1 MVEEVEVQE
10 EVLVEDGPNPVLD
23 MTRKILLASIGAV
36 ALTQEEVEK
45 FVNKL
50 IERGEIAEKDGR
62 KLVKDIMEKRKKK
75 TEEVRT
81 DTEEQVDSRLNDVL
95 GRMNIPSKSDIDVL
109 NERIGTLTE
118 KVDELIASQ
127 N

>member
-1 MVEEVEVQE
+1 MAEEVEVQE
-10 EVLVEDGPNPVLD
+10 EVLVEDGPNPVLE

-62 KLVKDIMEKRKKK
+62 KLIKDIMNKRRKK

-81 DTEEQVDSRLNDVL
+81 ETEEQVDSRLNDVL
-95 GRMNIPSKSDIDVL
+95 GRMNIPSKSDINVL
-109 NERIGTLTE
+109 NERIGILTE
-118 KVDELIASQ
+118 KVDELIESQ

>member
-1 MVEEVEVQE
+1 MAEEVEVQE
-10 EVLVEDGPNPVLD
+10 EVLVEDGPNPVLE

-62 KLVKDIMEKRKKK
+62 KLIKDIMNKRRKK

-81 DTEEQVDSRLNDVL
+81 ETEEQVDSRLNDVL
-95 GRMNIPSKSDIDVL
+95 GRMNIPSKSDINVL
-109 NERIGTLTE
+109 NERIGILTE
-118 KVDELIASQ
+118 KVDELIKSQ

>member
-10 EVLVEDGPNPVLD
+10 EVLVEDGPNPVLE

-62 KLVKDIMEKRKKK
+62 KLVKDIMDKRRKK

-81 DTEEQVDSRLNDVL
+81 ETEEQVDSRLNDVL

-109 NERIGTLTE
+109 NDRIGTLTE

>member
-10 EVLVEDGPNPVLD
+10 EVVVEDGPNPVLE

-81 DTEEQVDSRLNDVL
+81 DTEEQVDSRLSDVL